1 MGIVQPM
8 RFLAGQ
14 GLDGMGRKL
23 CRLLPVRIQRVP
35 GQVQAADL
43 FFLLQQFGM
52 GVFFEVPDLIYILGR
67 VLCSPAHQ

>member
-43 FFLLQQFGM
+43 FFLLQQFGV
-52 GVFFEVPDLIYILGR
+52 GVFFEGWKLENFTNIL
-67 VLCSPAHQ
+67 LNMSLFF